1 MVKDVTTDKGRKA
14 YTKEVKGRETL
25 LNLQEKALNLNEAK
39 HNASTVKEEKIS
51 AAKRL
56 ALSKKADKTELG
68 KLINKGLFAVTFPAC
83 KNKKLTLKD
92 VEEINFGG
100 AIVGVLVYYVPGFS
114 FDHPIVILISRGIA
128 LFLRVRTICEGLTNV
143 LKRGRQSER
152 PTEASGT
159 AKGYGKNEQEKEADY
174 IEAEKTIDGL
184 IGEVMEGKK

>member
-1 MVKDVTTDKGRKA
+1 MPVDITSKKGEKS
-14 YTKEVKGRETL
+14 YTKEIKGREKL
-25 LNLQEKALNLNEAK
+25 LDLQGKALQLNEAK
-39 HNASTVKEEKIS
+39 QNASTVKEEKIS

-114 FDHPIVILISRGIA
+114 FEHPIVILISRGVA
-128 LFLRVRTICEGLTNV
+128 LFLKVRTICEGLLNV
-143 LKRGRQSER
+143 LKKER
-152 PTEASGT
+152 KEETTPDAGG
-159 AKGYGKNEQEKEADY
+159 KPQGYGRDEQKVEHDYVEAGR
-174 IEAEKTIDGL
+174 TIDGL
-184 IGEVMEGKK
+184 IGDVMEGKK